1 MGTKTP
7 KSMYELAKAQAF
19 ANDILLYEDRTNSIT
34 YVGYL
39 LPRKSLY
46 NLFRMQGF
54 TRMPTIEKYIELW
67 SDLNWIKIIGNHIFF
82 YPNENDMDQYDN
94 LIASREDSRKNP
106 DHMNDVY
113 IIGGASA

>member
-1 MGTKTP
+1 MGTKTA

-19 ANDILLYEDRTNSIT
+19 ANDILLYEDRTNQIT

-46 NLFRMQGF
+46 SLFRLQGF
-54 TRMPTIEKYIELW
+54 TRMATIEKYIGIW
-67 SDLNWIKIIGNHIFF
+67 SDLGLVKIIGNHIFF
-82 YPNENDMDQYDN
+82 YPKETDIDQYDN
-94 LIASREDSRKNP
+94 LISSREDARKNP

-113 IIGGASA
+113 ILGGASA